1 MYSPLSSTFVLT
13 SGYVRVT
20 LRSASTI
27 TGSSLGLR
35 GSIASFISA
44 CVLNSSGL
52 KIAAS
57 AALRLITVAVPCT
70 ALPSPR
76 SSTQLP
82 ARACVTS
89 RL

>member
-1 MYSPLSSTFVLT
+1 MRT

-35 GSIASFISA
+35 GSIASFSSA
-44 CVLNSSGL
+44 CVPNSNGL

-57 AALRLITVAVPCT
+57 ATLRATTVAVPCT
-70 ALPSPR
+70 TFPSPR